1 MCWTL
6 SFNDTIFEQ
15 PLQIFIPNLV
25 FLGMHK
31 NAIYNCSFLFCSDL
45 ESSLGSDDNMMT
57 LNELANDP
65 MVFLLTDKN

>member
-1 MCWTL
+1 
-6 SFNDTIFEQ
+6 
-15 PLQIFIPNLV
+15 
-25 FLGMHK
+25 MHK